1 MSTIIHDLI
10 IIGAG
15 PAGASAAV
23 YAARKKLTTL
33 LLAPEWGGQS
43 VVSENIENWIGTP
56 SISGAK
62 LAESFKTHVEK
73 HVGEVL
79 ATASEYARGISKND
93 DGTFTVTTDKA
104 AHCAKSVLVAT
115 GSTRRKLE
123 VPGAAQFENK
133 GVTYCA
139 SCDGPLFAGQSVAVI
154 GGGNAAFESSAQ
166 LMAYCSHV
174 TILQRSDSFRADE
187 VTVEKVLANPTVTGV
202 LNAKLESIEGDAF
215 VSGLTYSTSDGEK
228 VQLPVAGIFVEIGLI
243 PSTDFA
249 KDIVE
254 RNEIGQIVI
263 DPWTQATSVPGIW
276 AAGDCTN
283 VRYHQNNIASGDGVR
298 ALEDLYMHLK
308 TRV

>member
-1 MSTIIHDLI
+1 MTYDLI

-15 PAGASAAV
+15 PAGASAAI
-23 YAARKKLTTL
+23 YAARKKLNTL

-73 HVGEVL
+73 NVGETLTVVP
-79 ATASEYARGISKND
+79 EYAKNISKGA
-93 DGTFTVTTDKA
+93 DGMFTIVTDKA
-104 AHCAKSVLVAT
+104 PYDTRSILIAT
-115 GSTRRKLE
+115 GSTRRKLD

-154 GGGNAAFESSAQ
+154 GGGNAALESAAQ

-187 VTVEKVLANPTVTGV
+187 VTVEKVLANPNVTGV
-202 LNAKLESIEGDAF
+202 LNAKLESIEGEAF
-215 VSGLTYSTSDGEK
+215 VSGLTYSNKDGEK
-228 VQLPVAGIFVEIGLI
+228 VQLSVTGVFVEIGLI

-254 RNEIGQIVI
+254 RNEIGQIII
-263 DPWTQATSVPGIW
+263 DPWTQMTNVPGIW

-308 TRV
+308 TRA

>member
-1 MSTIIHDLI
+1 MTYDLI
-10 IIGAG
+10 IIGSG

-62 LAESFKTHVEK
+62 LAEAFKTHVEK
-73 HVGEVL
+73 YVGQGL
-79 ATASEYARGISKND
+79 TMAADFAQNISKNG
-93 DGTFTVTTDKA
+93 DGTFTITTDKETYLT
-104 AHCAKSVLVAT
+104 KSILIST
-115 GSTRRKLE
+115 GSTRRKLD

-139 SCDGPLFAGQSVAVI
+139 SCDGPLFAGQNVAVI
-154 GGGNAAFESSAQ
+154 GGGNAAFESAAQ

-174 TILQRSDSFRADE
+174 TIIQRGSAFRADE
-187 VTVEKVLANPTVTGV
+187 VTVEKVLANPNVTAV
-202 LNAKLESIEGDAF
+202 LDAKLESIEGDAF
-215 VSGLTYSTSDGEK
+215 VSGLTYLNKEGEK
-228 VQLPVAGIFVEIGLI
+228 VSLPVTGIFVEIGLI
-243 PSTDFA
+243 PTTDFA
-249 KDIVE
+249 KDVVE

-298 ALEDLYMHLK
+298 ALEDLYVHLK
-308 TRV
+308 TRA

>member
-1 MSTIIHDLI
+1 MNYDLI
-10 IIGAG
+10 IVGAG

-33 LLAPEWGGQS
+33 MLAPEWGGQS

-62 LAESFKTHVEK
+62 LAEAFKTHVEK
-73 HVGEVL
+73 NVGEAL
-79 ATASEYARGISKND
+79 AVVPEYAQNISKNG
-93 DGTFTVTTDKA
+93 DGTFTVTTNKGS
-104 AHCAKSVLVAT
+104 HITRSILIAT

-123 VPGAAQFENK
+123 VPGAEQFENK

-139 SCDGPLFAGQSVAVI
+139 SCDGPLFAGQNVAVI
-154 GGGNAAFESSAQ
+154 GGGNAAFESAAQ

-174 TILQRSDSFRADE
+174 TIIQRSGSFRADE
-187 VTVEKVLANPTVTGV
+187 VTIEKVLANPNVTGV
-202 LNAKLESIEGDAF
+202 LNAKLESIEGETF
-215 VSGLTYSTSDGEK
+215 VSGLTYSDKDGQK
-228 VQLPVAGIFVEIGLI
+228 VQLPVTGIFVEIGLI

-254 RNEIGQIVI
+254 RNEIGQILI

-308 TRV
+308 TR

>member
-1 MSTIIHDLI
+1 MNYDLI

-15 PAGASAAV
+15 PAGTSATI

-56 SISGAK
+56 SISGPK
-62 LAESFKTHVEK
+62 LAESFKAHVEK
-73 HVGEVL
+73 YVGETLAVL
-79 ATASEYARGISKND
+79 SESAQNISKNP
-93 DGTFTVTTDKA
+93 DGTFTVTTNKGSHA
-104 AHCAKSVLVAT
+104 TKSVLIAT
-115 GSTRRKLE
+115 GSTRRKLD
-123 VPGAAQFENK
+123 VPGAAEFENK

-139 SCDGPLFAGQSVAVI
+139 SCDGPLFAGQDVAVI
-154 GGGNAAFESSAQ
+154 GGGNAAFESAAQ

-174 TILQRSDSFRADE
+174 TILQRSGSYRADE
-187 VTVEKVLANPTVTGV
+187 VTVEKVLANPNVTGV
-202 LNAKLESIEGDAF
+202 LNAKLESIEGEKF
-215 VSGLTYSTSDGEK
+215 VSGLTYVDKDGQK
-228 VQLPVAGIFVEIGLI
+228 ARLPVTGIFVEIGLI
-243 PSTDFA
+243 PTTDFA
-249 KDIVE
+249 KDLLD

-298 ALEDLYMHLK
+298 ALEDLYLFLK
-308 TRV
+308 TKK

>member
-1 MSTIIHDLI
+1 MNYDLI
-10 IIGAG
+10 IVGAG

-43 VVSENIENWIGTP
+43 EVSENIENWIGTP

-62 LAESFKTHVEK
+62 LATAFKDHVDRY
-73 HVGEVL
+73 VGKGLTVIPDR
-79 ATASEYARGISKND
+79 AIDISKHKGGFFV
-93 DGTFTVTTDKA
+93 GTKEGSCLGKA
-104 AHCAKSVLVAT
+104 VLIAT
-115 GSTRRKLE
+115 GSTRRKLD
-123 VPGAAQFENK
+123 VTGAAKFENK

-139 SCDGPLFAGQSVAVI
+139 SCDGPLFAGQNVAVI
-154 GGGNAAFESSAQ
+154 GGGNAAFESAAQ

-174 TILQRSDSFRADE
+174 TIVQRSGSFRADE
-187 VTVEKVLANPTVTGV
+187 VTVEKVLANPNVTGV
-202 LNAKLESIEGDAF
+202 LNAKLESIEGETF
-215 VSGLTYSTSDGEK
+215 VSGLTYSDKDGQM
-228 VQLPVAGIFVEIGLI
+228 VQLPVTGIFVEIGLI

-254 RNEIGQIVI
+254 RNEIGQILI

-308 TRV
+308 TRT

>member
-1 MSTIIHDLI
+1 MTYDLI
-10 IIGAG
+10 IIGSG
-15 PAGASAAV
+15 PAGASAAI
-23 YAARKKLTTL
+23 YAARKKLLTL

-62 LAESFKTHVEK
+62 LAEAFKVHVEK
-73 HVGEVL
+73 NTGDGMT
-79 ATASEYARGISKND
+79 TAADFAQNISKNA
-93 DGTFTVTTDKA
+93 DGTFTVTTTKESYTT
-104 AHCAKSVLVAT
+104 KSILIST

-139 SCDGPLFAGQSVAVI
+139 SCDGPLFAGQNVAVI
-154 GGGNAAFESSAQ
+154 GGGNAAFESAAQ

-174 TILQRSDSFRADE
+174 TIIQRGSAFRADE
-187 VTVEKVLANPTVTGV
+187 VTVEKVLANPNVTAV
-202 LNAKLESIEGDAF
+202 LDAKLESIEGDAF
-215 VSGLTYSTSDGEK
+215 VSGLTYSNKDGEK
-228 VQLPVAGIFVEIGLI
+228 IALPVTGIFVEIGLI
-243 PSTDFA
+243 PTTDFA
-249 KDIVE
+249 KDVVE

-298 ALEDLYMHLK
+298 ALEDLYVHLK
-308 TRV
+308 TRA

>member
-1 MSTIIHDLI
+1 MTYDLI
-10 IIGAG
+10 IIGSG

-62 LAESFKTHVEK
+62 LAEAFKTHVEK
-73 HVGEVL
+73 YVGQGL
-79 ATASEYARGISKND
+79 TMAADFAQNISKNG
-93 DGTFTVTTDKA
+93 DGTFTITTDKETYLT
-104 AHCAKSVLVAT
+104 KSILIST
-115 GSTRRKLE
+115 GSTRRKLD

-139 SCDGPLFAGQSVAVI
+139 SCDGPLFAGQNVAVI
-154 GGGNAAFESSAQ
+154 GGGNAAFESAAQ

-174 TILQRSDSFRADE
+174 TIIQRGSAFRADE
-187 VTVEKVLANPTVTGV
+187 VTVEKVLANPNVTAV
-202 LNAKLESIEGDAF
+202 LDAKLESIEGDAF
-215 VSGLTYSTSDGEK
+215 VSGLTYLNKEGEK
-228 VQLPVAGIFVEIGLI
+228 VSLPVTGIFVEIGLI
-243 PSTDFA
+243 PTTDFA
-249 KDIVE
+249 KDVVE

-283 VRYHQNNIASGDGVR
+283 VRYHHNNIASGDGVR
-298 ALEDLYMHLK
+298 ALEDLYVHLK
-308 TRV
+308 TRA